1 MIHVGINAKH
11 KYPSGQAPG
20 LTVIRCILVQ
30 SVTYFEAIKTKLMT
44 NIHIK
49 VHTYSNMFENEH
61 ELVSDFQSCR
71 RHMFKPL
78 VEYYLE

>member
-44 NIHIK
+44 NIHINT
-49 VHTYSNMFENEH
+49 VIWLRMNMNLFLIFNPVAGTC
-61 ELVSDFQSCR
+61 LN
-71 RHMFKPL
+71 L
-78 VEYYLE
+78 LWNTT